1 MFWCKKYLLEKIVR
15 PNNNYFSKKWL
26 EMILFSEIITT
37 FVSELER
44 HEKTCCGEGSHDIER
59 FDIIQGLKCGSFKTC
74 LDNGNSAHAV
84 GLLYPFL
91 KGRIYLIAWAIA
103 SLPTSG
109 SFHNLSPGI

>member
-1 MFWCKKYLLEKIVR
+1 MKRLAAVKAQ
-15 PNNNYFSKKWL
+15 
-26 EMILFSEIITT
+26 
-37 FVSELER
+37 
-44 HEKTCCGEGSHDIER
+44 HDIER